1 MSTGLTELDFPFPQP
16 SGFTLPAE
24 FARLRA
30 RQPVAKVTLPS
41 GDRAWLVTRYADVR
55 AILGDARF
63 SRAAAERPGGP
74 RMGNTSP
81 GPETILGMDPP
92 DHTRLRRLVAPAF
105 TYRRIE
111 ALRPRVEALANEL
124 MLDLASGPRTADLL
138 GQFTAVLPSKVIFE
152 LLGVPYADFET
163 LHAWTDVIFSLSA
176 HTRDEVRTARAAI
189 ERFLVELVGEKRVHP
204 ADDLLSVLIEARDE
218 QDRLTETE
226 LVSFALI
233 LITVGHMS
241 TASTLSTA
249 LFTLLRLP
257 ELLARLYAA
266 PELVPSAIEEL
277 LRHNTF
283 ALTGTQLRVAL
294 EDVRLGGV
302 TIRAG
307 DAVLAALGSANHDSE
322 VFDRPEG
329 VELARASNPHMAF
342 GYGIHHC
349 LGAQLARLEMQ
360 EALYALL
367 RNMPNTLRLAV
378 APGEIELKTGL
389 TARAL
394 ASLPVRW

>member
-1 MSTGLTELDFPFPQP
+1 MSTETTGLTFPFPQP
-16 SGFTLPAE
+16 PEFTLPGE
-24 FARLRA
+24 FAELRA
-30 RQPVAKVTLPS
+30 RQPVAEVTLPS

-55 AILGDARF
+55 AILADARF
-63 SRAAAERPGGP
+63 SRAAAERPGSP

-105 TYRRIE
+105 TTRRIE
-111 ALRPRVEALANEL
+111 ALRPRVEDLANEL
-124 MLDLASGPRTADLL
+124 MRDVVSGDRSADLL
-138 GQFTAVLPSKVIFE
+138 AQFTAALPSKVIFE
-152 LLGVPYADFET
+152 LLGVPYADFGT
-163 LHAWTDVIFSLSA
+163 LHGWTDVIFSLSA
-176 HTRDEVRTARAAI
+176 HTRDEVLTARTGI
-189 ERFLVELVGEKRVHP
+189 ERFLVELVAEKRAHP
-204 ADDLLSVLIEARDE
+204 ADDLLSVLIAARDE
-218 QDRLTETE
+218 QEKLSETE

-257 ELLARLYAA
+257 ELLARLYAR
-266 PELVPSAIEEL
+266 PGLVPSAIEEL

-307 DAVLAALGSANHDSE
+307 DAVLGALGSANHDSE
-322 VFDRPEG
+322 VFARPDR
-329 VELARASNPHMAF
+329 VELTRAGNPHMAF

-367 RNMPNTLRLAV
+367 RNIPDTLRLAV
-378 APGEIELKTGL
+378 APAEIELKTGL

>member
-1 MSTGLTELDFPFPQP
+1 MSTELTGLTFPFPQP
-16 SGFTLPAE
+16 PEFTLPAE
-24 FARLRA
+24 FTRLRA
-30 RQPVAKVTLPS
+30 RQPVTEVTLPS
-41 GDRAWLVTRYADVR
+41 GDRAWLVTRYTDVR
-55 AILGDARF
+55 KVLADARF
-63 SRAAAERPGGP
+63 SRAAAELPGGP

-105 TYRRIE
+105 TTRRIE
-111 ALRPRVEALANEL
+111 ALRPRVEELANEL
-124 MLDLASGPRTADLL
+124 MIEVASGPRSADLL
-138 GQFTAVLPSKVIFE
+138 GQFTAALPSKVIFE
-152 LLGVPYADFET
+152 LLGVPYSDFGT
-163 LHAWTDVIFSLSA
+163 LHGWTDVIFSLSS
-176 HTRDEVRTARAAI
+176 HSRDEVRAARASI
-189 ERFLVELVGEKRVHP
+189 ERFLVELVAEKRAHP
-204 ADDLLSVLIEARDE
+204 ADDLLSVLIAARDE
-218 QDRLTETE
+218 QDKLSETE

-257 ELLARLYAA
+257 EQMARLYAQ
-266 PELVPSAIEEL
+266 PDLVPSAIEEL

-294 EDVRLGGV
+294 EHVRLGNV

-307 DAVLAALGSANHDSE
+307 DAVLAALGSANHDTE
-322 VFDRPEG
+322 VFDRPDR
-329 VELARASNPHMAF
+329 VDLTRSHNPHMAF

-360 EALYALL
+360 EALYALM
-367 RNMPNTLRLAV
+367 RNIPGTLRLAV
-378 APGEIELKTGL
+378 APAEVELKTGL